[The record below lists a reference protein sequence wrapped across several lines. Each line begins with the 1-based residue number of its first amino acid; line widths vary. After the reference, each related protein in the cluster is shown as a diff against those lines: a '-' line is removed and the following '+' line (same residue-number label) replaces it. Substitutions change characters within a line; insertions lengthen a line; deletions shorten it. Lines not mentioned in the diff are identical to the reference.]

1 MYWLNKNIIQI
12 KQTVKTLSD
21 ILIAASQKLKVKEEK
36 KISKKF
42 NQKRHNS

>member
-21 ILIAASQKLKVKEEK
+21 LLIAASQKLKVKEEK
-36 KISKKF
+36 KIKK
-42 NQKRHNS
+42 N